1 MQPNVKKS
9 PREQLFTALRLEKM
23 FSFERCVK
31 GAALSPMCSL
41 LTTCVPPDFA
51 NLASAGTRCGVKTM
65 GDIVPFLKDRSVF
78 DPNDIQAMS
87 TALADVCKS
96 LNVGDEPQRVIIAER
111 IIALAQRGV
120 RSPTVLRDRVLYEAA
135 LSRQPAQSDGPSQ
148 TV

>member
-1 MQPNVKKS
+1 
-9 PREQLFTALRLEKM
+9 
-23 FSFERCVK
+23 
-31 GAALSPMCSL
+31 
-41 LTTCVPPDFA
+41 
-51 NLASAGTRCGVKTM
+51 M